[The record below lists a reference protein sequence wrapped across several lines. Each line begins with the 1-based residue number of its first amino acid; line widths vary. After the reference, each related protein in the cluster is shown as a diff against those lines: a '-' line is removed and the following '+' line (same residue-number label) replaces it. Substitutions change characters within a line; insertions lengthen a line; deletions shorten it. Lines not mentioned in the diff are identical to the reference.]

1 MPVWHVN
8 FSEII
13 ALNVDVFCSFEMRL
27 DMTNILVTEDNALH
41 RKRAYLQKLKFYF
54 QARVMLKYFV
64 TSPGINQA
72 LHFPQKFESRDI
84 YVYFQM
90 LRKMLRKN
98 AGMHLQS
105 SFCRKGS
112 IPVSCISPAK
122 SWVDCVSTFIPVEV
136 RWLTKY
142 WELTEEPWFSLE

>member
-1 MPVWHVN
+1 
-8 FSEII
+8 
-13 ALNVDVFCSFEMRL
+13 MRL

-41 RKRAYLQKLKFYF
+41 RKRAYLQTLKFYF

-72 LHFPQKFESRDI
+72 LHFPKKFESRDI

-122 SWVDCVSTFIPVEV
+122 CWVDCVSTFIPVEV

-142 WELTEEPWFSLE
+142 WELTEEP